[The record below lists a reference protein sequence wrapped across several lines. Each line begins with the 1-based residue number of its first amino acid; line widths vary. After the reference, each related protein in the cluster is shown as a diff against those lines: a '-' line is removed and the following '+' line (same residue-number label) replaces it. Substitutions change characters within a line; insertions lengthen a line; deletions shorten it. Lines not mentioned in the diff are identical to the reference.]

1 MANTTKNHLPGIS
14 VMIPVRN
21 EEKYIGQCISS
32 LLLQEYDPVK
42 IEILVVDGDST
53 DRTTE
58 IVTRFGKKNPR
69 IQLLHNPER
78 TVPHALNIA
87 LDQAKGGIMIRV
99 DGHASVH
106 PDYLKKCVYYLEKT
120 GADCVGGIIES
131 INSSYTGKA
140 IALAMSSTFGVGN
153 ARFRTS
159 GREGYVDTVAFGAY
173 PATIFKTIGHFDEEL
188 VRCQDDE
195 FNYRLRK
202 SGGKIFFTPEI
213 KARYY
218 PRSGLFALAK
228 QYFQYG
234 LYKVRVLQ
242 KHFRM
247 MQIRQFVPA
256 LFVLALFMTAVAGLV
271 VPLMHTLLKI
281 ILFAYLSA
289 CLLFTL
295 NIARQDGIKYAILL
309 FVIFPILH
317 ISYGAG
323 FILGQFKF
331 IKYYSM

>member
-1 MANTTKNHLPGIS
+1 
-14 VMIPVRN
+14 MIPIRN

-32 LLLQEYDPVK
+32 LLLQEYDPGK
-42 IEILVVDGDST
+42 IEILVIDGDST
-53 DRTTE
+53 DTTTE

-69 IQLLHNPER
+69 IRLLHNPAR
-78 TVPHALNIA
+78 TVPHALNTA
-87 LDQAKGGIMIRV
+87 LNQAKGDIMIRV
-99 DGHASVH
+99 DGHASVY

-120 GADCVGGIIES
+120 GAECVGGIIES
-131 INSSYTGKA
+131 INSSYSGKT
-140 IALAMSSTFGVGN
+140 IALAMSSSFGVGN
-153 ARFRTS
+153 ARFRIS

-173 PATIFKTIGHFDEEL
+173 PATVFKTIGLFDEEL

-202 SGGKIFFTPEI
+202 SGGKIFFTPHI

-218 PRSGLFALAK
+218 PRSDLFALAK

-242 KHFRM
+242 KHFHM

-256 LFVLALFMTAVAGLV
+256 SFVLALFITAVGGTV
-271 VPLMHTLLKI
+271 IPLLHTLLKI
-281 ILFAYLSA
+281 ILLAYLSA
-289 CLLFTL
+289 CLIFTL
-295 NIARQDGIKYAILL
+295 KIAFRSGIQYAILL
-309 FVIFPILH
+309 PVIFPILH

-323 FILGQFKF
+323 FIIGQFKF
-331 IKYYSM
+331 YKMHKDNVKN